1 MSVAEIKE
9 RTDDPRERLLAAAK
23 SLFCA
28 AGYHAV
34 GTQEICAAAG
44 VLKGTFYHFFPSKLD
59 LAIAVLDRFAAGA
72 RDEFAAI
79 AAGTGD
85 PAKRLAKIFDLDR
98 RMVARQKAETG
109 RVLGCLWGNFAL
121 ELAASEAAASKRIAA
136 ILKDWSEAIAPAI
149 EDLVAAGTIPDQ
161 PVAEAS
167 RAVLSLLQGSVVV
180 AKATNDPATLTR
192 DAKRIV
198 GLLGG

>member
-44 VLKGTFYHFFPSKLD
+44 VLRGTFYHFFPSKLD
-59 LAIAVLDRFAAGA
+59 LALAVLDRFAAGA

-79 AAGTGD
+79 AAGPGD
-85 PAKRLAKIFDLDR
+85 PATRLAKIFDLDR
-98 RMVARQKAETG
+98 KMVARQKAETG
-109 RVLGCLWGNFAL
+109 RVHGCLWGNFAL